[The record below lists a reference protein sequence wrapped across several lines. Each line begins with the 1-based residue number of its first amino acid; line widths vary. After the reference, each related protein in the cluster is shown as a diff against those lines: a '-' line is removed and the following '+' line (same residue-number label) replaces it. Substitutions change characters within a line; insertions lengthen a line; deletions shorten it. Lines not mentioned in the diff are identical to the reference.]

1 MTPDPTPVPRR
12 SPLVG
17 GRTLEGIEG
26 AAARRLA
33 SEGNGLIDVLRSFA
47 VAARLGW
54 QMEANW
60 TDPLLFFIYSVA
72 KPVASALIL
81 VVMLEVVGGASSREY
96 RGFVV
101 VGSALWSFVT
111 SGVGGLAIAVIEDRE
126 RFRTLKY
133 IYVSPSDFLV
143 VLLGRGVA
151 RIGIGV
157 AGALVTLLVGV
168 ALLGV
173 PIDAARVDWPLLLVV
188 SVLGFGAIVA
198 LGVLMAAVCIQTRQE
213 SWSYPEAFAGALFLL
228 SGAVFPLAVLP
239 LPLQAFGLLVPVTWW
254 IDGVRGALLPGG
266 PDSVGGA
273 GTAFAALAGHA
284 VPTTGEVV
292 LALLMTGALATL
304 ASLAVFR
311 ASDRRAKEAG
321 LLDQTTGS

>member
-1 MTPDPTPVPRR
+1 MTP
-12 SPLVG
+12 G
-17 GRTLEGIEG
+17 G
-26 AAARRLA
+26 ASARRRA
-33 SEGNGLIDVLRSFA
+33 AEGHGLVDVARSFA

-111 SGVGGLAIAVIEDRE
+111 SGIGGLAVAVIEDRE

-133 IYVSPSDFLV
+133 IYISPSKFLV
-143 VLLGRGVA
+143 VLVGRGVA

-168 ALLGV
+168 TMLAV
-173 PIDAARVDWPLLLVV
+173 PIDPARVDWPILLVD
-188 SVLGFGAIVA
+188 SVLGLGAIVA

-213 SWSYPEAFAGALFLL
+213 SWNYPEAFARAIFLL
-228 SGAVFPLAVLP
+228 CGAVFPLAVLP
-239 LPLQAFGLLVPVTWW
+239 VAAQVAGLLLPTTWW
-254 IDGVRGALLPGG
+254 IAGVRAALLPGG
-266 PDSVGGA
+266 RDSVGGA
-273 GTAFAALAGHA
+273 GTAFAALLGHP

-292 LALLMTGALATL
+292 LALLLTGALATL

-311 ASDRRAKEAG
+311 ASDRRAREAG
-321 LLDQTTGS
+321 LLDRTTGS